1 MLYPLYGYG
10 VFTLS
15 SPSFV
20 ITGYSVQVLT
30 CWVIWLRILGN
41 LGGKNGTAKK
51 GPALSIV
58 YVHSVSCQYLQIQ
71 EGFNE

>member
-1 MLYPLYGYG
+1 MLYRLYGYG

-20 ITGYSVQVLT
+20 INGYSVQVLT

-41 LGGKNGTAKK
+41 LGERMERPKRG
-51 GPALSIV
+51 
-58 YVHSVSCQYLQIQ
+58 QR
-71 EGFNE
+71 